1 MESYSGPMKGRTGS
15 SSVLLAFVVVVAVVQ
30 GLLAVYKPQLFVAG
44 ATFWFSDQR
53 TWGWII
59 LGLAKLLFA
68 QAFPLWSLVM
78 TGVEIAAIY
87 SPFTHGEEALVAAAQ
102 RRSRTTSGGRAP
114 SEVTDVSSRR
124 AA

>member
-1 MESYSGPMKGRTGS
+1 M
-15 SSVLLAFVVVVAVVQ
+15 LLAFVVVVAVVQ

-44 ATFWFSDQR
+44 ATFWFSDLK

-59 LGLAKLLFA
+59 LGLGQLLFA

-78 TGVEIAAIY
+78 IGVAIAAIY
-87 SPFTHGEEALVAAAQ
+87 SLFTHGEEALVAAAQ
-102 RRSRTTSGGRAP
+102 RRSRETSEGRAP
-114 SEVTDVSSRR
+114 SDVTDMSSRR